1 MTRTRSPSSARYVA
15 RLTTVVVFPTPP
27 FWLAQAMIWPN
38 QRPAWMGLTSV
49 NSTIFGSIFAVSAS
63 APGRLTGALCP
74 CPLGGDLSGPAQPL
88 LHGMFHGELPR
99 WRAYHRPTF
108 VLTGHCRLAERM
120 GYCAHAA
127 AAFGRRGCTD
137 AGRATLAI
145 CRGSTA
151 FMSLLLAAVGA
162 LVAGLLELTIGSY
175 VRVGD
180 AQPHLVLVLGV
191 IWTVASGLDAGLA
204 WAFAGGLLL
213 DILAPRPLGSS
224 AFALLVALSLAAT
237 AARPLH
243 RLRPL
248 APVALVPALSLV
260 YSVLLLVT
268 FGALRSPI
276 PAPDPMATLVPGI
289 VYDAVIAVLLG
300 PLVVSI
306 HDRAGDQERVTW

>member
-1 MTRTRSPSSARYVA
+1 
-15 RLTTVVVFPTPP
+15 
-27 FWLAQAMIWPN
+27 
-38 QRPAWMGLTSV
+38 
-49 NSTIFGSIFAVSAS
+49 
-63 APGRLTGALCP
+63 
-74 CPLGGDLSGPAQPL
+74 
-88 LHGMFHGELPR
+88 
-99 WRAYHRPTF
+99 
-108 VLTGHCRLAERM
+108 
-120 GYCAHAA
+120 
-127 AAFGRRGCTD
+127 
-137 AGRATLAI
+137 
-145 CRGSTA
+145 
-151 FMSLLLAAVGA
+151 MSLLLAAVGA
-162 LVAGLLELTIGSY
+162 MVAGLLELTIGTY

-224 AFALLVALSLAAT
+224 AFALLVALSLAA
-237 AARPLH
+237 AAVRPFQ

-276 PAPDPMATLVPGI
+276 SAPDPMTTLVPGI
-289 VYDAVIAVLLG
+289 VYDAVIGVLLG
-300 PLVVSI
+300 PLIVSI

>member
-1 MTRTRSPSSARYVA
+1 
-15 RLTTVVVFPTPP
+15 
-27 FWLAQAMIWPN
+27 
-38 QRPAWMGLTSV
+38 
-49 NSTIFGSIFAVSAS
+49 
-63 APGRLTGALCP
+63 
-74 CPLGGDLSGPAQPL
+74 
-88 LHGMFHGELPR
+88 
-99 WRAYHRPTF
+99 
-108 VLTGHCRLAERM
+108 
-120 GYCAHAA
+120 
-127 AAFGRRGCTD
+127 
-137 AGRATLAI
+137 
-145 CRGSTA
+145 
-151 FMSLLLAAVGA
+151 MSLLLAAVGA

-213 DILAPRPLGSS
+213 DILAQRPLGSS

-243 RLRPL
+243 RLRPI